1 MIKCATIKVGDKMN
15 TFLIIIFIIIV
26 VLLTF
31 GLIYIYYHNK
41 FNETIIRINEAE
53 NRIDT
58 NLRDKYDILSKC
70 VTIIKD
76 KIDLD
81 DKAFNDLL
89 MLKTK
94 KLSNFDLDRLLV
106 KAYNDLLSIYDNNKK
121 LHDNEELN
129 KAIKQIE
136 LIDEELVT
144 LRIYYN
150 ANISNYNNMVKKIP
164 SMLVAKINKYKER
177 MFYDLKNMNDED
189 YEDFKL

>member
-58 NLRDKYDILSKC
+58 NLRDKYDILSRC

-150 ANISNYNNMVKKIP
+150 ANISNYNNMVKNIP

>member
-177 MFYDLKNMNDED
+177 MFYDLKNMNDND

>member
-58 NLRDKYDILSKC
+58 NLRDKYDILSRC

>member
-1 MIKCATIKVGDKMN
+1 MN

-58 NLRDKYDILSKC
+58 NLRDKYDILSRC

>member
-177 MFYDLKNMNDED
+177 MFYDLKNMSDED